1 MSRTSAEILAIGNEL
16 LIGQT
21 LDTNSNWLAQRL
33 HSLGWTV
40 QRITTVRDSLKSIRD
55 SVVEALDRRPELLL
69 TVGGLGPT
77 YDDMTTKGLSKAIG
91 KPLTLNRDA
100 LAMVMMKYQTMKE
113 PAVLT
118 IHREKMAMLPRGGKP
133 LLSPAGTAPGV
144 MVRARGTTI
153 ISFPGVPKEL
163 KAIFKASVIP
173 ILRRSGAPAPSEL
186 YVRIAGIVESALAPI
201 LETVRSKYSTLYWK
215 SHPMGRETGV
225 RSMIKLHVYT
235 VGKGDET
242 TVRDAAV
249 FLLERLSGFPAK
261 SQD

>member
-1 MSRTSAEILAIGNEL
+1 MSRTSAEILAVGNEL

-33 HSLGWTV
+33 HALGWTV
-40 QRITTVRDSLKSIRD
+40 ERITTVRDSLKSIRD
-55 SVVEALDRRPELLL
+55 SVVEALDRSPELIL

-77 YDDMTTKGLSKAIG
+77 YDDMTIKGLSKAIG

-100 LAMVMMKYQTMKE
+100 LAMVMMKYRTLEE

-118 IHREKMAMLPRGGKP
+118 VHRKKMATLPRGAKP
-133 LLSPAGTAPGV
+133 LPNPAGTAPGV
-144 MVRARGTTI
+144 MVRARRTTI
-153 ISFPGVPKEL
+153 ISFPGVPTEL
-163 KAIFKASVIP
+163 KAIFKTYVIP
-173 ILRRSGAPAPSEL
+173 ILRRSGAPPPSGL
-186 YVRIAGIVESALAPI
+186 YIMIVGIVESALAPI
-201 LETVRSKYSTLYWK
+201 LDSVRGKYSTLYWK

-225 RSMIKLHVYT
+225 RSLIKLHIYT
-235 VGKGDET
+235 VGRGDEK

-249 FLLERLSGFPAK
+249 FLLERLSKSSAK